1 MSSSLPKILIIYTGG
16 TIGMMEDAVT
26 GQLRPFDFQH
36 LHNQIPELNK
46 LHVELNSVSV
56 KKPIDSSNMNPEKW
70 AELAQLIFSNYDN
83 YDGFVVLHG
92 SDTMAYTASALSFM
106 LQNLNKPII
115 LTGSQLPIGTIR
127 TDGKENIITAI
138 EIAAAKENGKPV
150 VNEVCI
156 YFEFKLFRGNR
167 TSKISTT
174 QFNAFSS
181 SNYPLLAEAG
191 VKIQFN
197 HSALNKPSG
206 STLLLSSQ
214 LDSNIALIKVFP
226 GITTSFLKQV
236 LSSPTTKGLI
246 LETFGAGNM
255 STEKELMDILK
266 TFVDEGKPII
276 NITQCQTGFV
286 EQGKYETSS
295 LLKNIGVISGY
306 DMTSEAALTKLM
318 YCIGKKMTLDQIK
331 EKFAQSICGEIT
343 L

>member
-36 LHNQIPELNK
+36 LHDQIPELNK

-70 AELAQLIFSNYDN
+70 SELAQLIFSNYEN

-106 LQNLNKPII
+106 LQNLHKPII

-138 EIAAAKENGKPV
+138 EIAAAKENGKPII
-150 VNEVCI
+150 NEVCI

-181 SNYPLLAEAG
+181 SNYPVLAEAG

-197 HSALNKPSG
+197 YNALNKPSG
-206 STLLLSSQ
+206 STLILSSQ

-226 GITTSFLKQV
+226 GITASFLNHV

-255 STEKELMDILK
+255 STEKDLMDILK
-266 TFVDEGKPII
+266 TFVDEGKPVI

-318 YCIGKKMTLDQIK
+318 YCVGKKMSLKEIK
-331 EKFAQSICGEIT
+331 EKFAFSICGEIT